1 MPTIPAWKATFY
13 MKKLIREHAEQRQQY
28 DKCRNIDTALCNQLL
43 TDFED
48 THLYPLKHGF
58 TGYSGMK
65 ILLLLIHLYGNY
77 NRILST
83 NLTEN
88 NTKLREAFNPYEPL
102 KSLYMRLSE

>member
-1 MPTIPAWKATFY
+1 
-13 MKKLIREHAEQRQQY
+13 
-28 DKCRNIDTALCNQLL
+28 
-43 TDFED
+43 
-48 THLYPLKHGF
+48 
-58 TGYSGMK
+58 MK

-88 NTKLREAFNPYEPL
+88 NTKLREAFNPNEPL